1 MVERQLPKLNVVS
14 SSLITRFK
22 QNSPLVRVSASI
34 KSFGKVDK
42 NETHLK
48 VIEGH
53 DFQKTQSALKQKIIH
68 KTEGAT
74 SGLEV
79 LSNKDYND
87 ASKKKIGFSSF

>member
-1 MVERQLPKLNVVS
+1 
-14 SSLITRFK
+14 
-22 QNSPLVRVSASI
+22 
-34 KSFGKVDK
+34 
-42 NETHLK
+42 LK